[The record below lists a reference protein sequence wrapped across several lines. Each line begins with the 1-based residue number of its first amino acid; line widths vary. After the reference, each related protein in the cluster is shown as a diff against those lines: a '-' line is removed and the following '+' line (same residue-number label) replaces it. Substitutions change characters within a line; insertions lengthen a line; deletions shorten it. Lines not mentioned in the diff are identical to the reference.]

1 MTSRMQGTKCVLFT
15 IFFCLLL
22 SSLHHTTRFFWEM
35 SWLFPG
41 KWPLLEGRQ
50 MAAAIDKP
58 SSPPWPCVTQKPWR
72 SLCWRPQVSSWIWVT
87 GSTKPW
93 GRHPRVTQTRQG
105 PFLISG
111 TQWWPNLHCCNCNDL
126 GFRLC
131 FFRVGFTFLFWFCVC
146 GFFFVSSFVYYY
158 FYYYYF
164 LFSPCSLGLF
174 STDLLKDTIL
184 VPESLRFALSSSIGI
199 D

>member
-1 MTSRMQGTKCVLFT
+1 MTSRMQGTKYVSFVFL
-15 IFFCLLL
+15 CLLL
-22 SSLHHTTRFFWEM
+22 SSLHHTTRLFQEA

-50 MAAAIDKP
+50 MAAATDKP

-87 GSTKPW
+87 GSTKPCW
-93 GRHPRVTQTRQG
+93 RRPRVTQTRQG

-111 TQWWPNLHCCNCNDL
+111 AQWWPNLHCAIAMIWAS
-126 GFRLC
+126 GI
-131 FFRVGFTFLFWFCVC
+131 FFPLIFLN
-146 GFFFVSSFVYYY
+146 
-158 FYYYYF
+158 YYF

-174 STDLLKDTIL
+174 SIDLLTKAIL